1 MVRHGWQTWVGGW
14 RTATRLGH
22 CVGTVGVPGA
32 GRWPEEADGV
42 SFSVRLAS
50 ARGEGLS
57 LLACRF
63 VAYYRGRYV
72 VVIDLD
78 AERGAGGGGWG
89 RQSIASLVTLAHSH
103 VCHHA
108 GAEPLAGAWW

>member
-1 MVRHGWQTWVGGW
+1 MVGKRGWGGGGLPPDWVTVLAPWGYQELGGGRRKQTE
-14 RTATRLGH
+14 T
-22 CVGTVGVPGA
+22 
-32 GRWPEEADGV
+32 
-42 SFSVRLAS
+42 FSVRLAS

-89 RQSIASLVTLAHSH
+89 RQSIARLVTLAHSH